1 MSKGVQATISFN
13 SSSVC
18 PLTELSKETDS
29 RITGVTTSIS
39 NSSSDSPVTEF
50 TVNQTIDLTKDITT
64 IFSYSSGTRYRL
76 VHDHESVC
84 PCKILGSFECAPAH
98 YVADNGQLT
107 LVFYS
112 EDYDQLQLIVG
123 VLREEFESLDIKRLI
138 RSPVGSPE
146 PTQISVDLGNLTSRQ
161 IEVMKTA
168 FEMGYFNRPRDAN
181 AKEVAAE
188 LNIHPSTLNEHLGA
202 AQTKLLKEVLWELDS
217 GTPQE

>member
-1 MSKGVQATISFN
+1 MSKGVQATISFD

-18 PLTELSKETDS
+18 PLMELSKETES
-29 RITGVTTSIS
+29 RITGIATSINKS
-39 NSSSDSPVTEF
+39 TDASPVTEF
-50 TVNQTIDLTKDITT
+50 TINQTIDSMKDVTT

-76 VHDHESVC
+76 VHNYESVC
-84 PCKILGSFECAPAH
+84 PCKILGSFGCAPAH

-112 EDYDQLQLIVG
+112 EDYDQLQLIVSA
-123 VLREEFESLDIKRLI
+123 LRDEFDSLDIKRLI

-146 PTQISVDLGNLTSRQ
+146 PPQISVDLGNLTSRQ

-188 LNIHPSTLNEHLGA
+188 LDIHPSTLNEHLGA
-202 AQTKLLKEVLWELDS
+202 AQTKLLKEILWELDS
-217 GTPQE
+217 GTSLE